1 MCFFVLCKRHGFN
14 RVPGS
19 HHGPRGFPVT
29 VYTPHLSS
37 SDAAVTRKPRAVTTL
52 KNLNLARLSLS
63 LTVTLRL
70 GLGTKHRTRK
80 TVTVTLRVT
89 VTGTQAP
96 AAAAARLR
104 LRPPS
109 GPGPPVCRVFIFK
122 DTGVQPH
129 LSVGL
134 ISVPQK
140 GGLPGPPPRNPPSRI
155 PRRPGAL
162 RP

>member
-1 MCFFVLCKRHGFN
+1 VCFFVLCKRHSIN

-29 VYTPHLSS
+29 VYSSHLSS

-63 LTVTLRL
+63 LTVCVSLFYVNDTRSIGSRGRTVGIPYIYPPPVTLRL

-80 TVTVTLRVT
+80 TVTVTLRFT

-96 AAAAARLR
+96 APGRRGAAQAAAAAAAAAPSLSGRAPLR
-104 LRPPS
+104 TN
-109 GPGPPVCRVFIFK
+109 CC
-122 DTGVQPH
+122 
-129 LSVGL
+129 SV
-134 ISVPQK
+134 I
-140 GGLPGPPPRNPPSRI
+140 RCH
-155 PRRPGAL
+155 
-162 RP
+162 

>member
-1 MCFFVLCKRHGFN
+1 MCVSLFYDVCFFVLCKRHWFN

-37 SDAAVTRKPRAVTTL
+37 SDAAVTRKPRAVTTW

-96 AAAAARLR
+96 AAAAARRRLR
-104 LRPPS
+104 LRPS
-109 GPGPPVCRVFIFK
+109 GPGPPQARE
-122 DTGVQPH
+122 
-129 LSVGL
+129 
-134 ISVPQK
+134 
-140 GGLPGPPPRNPPSRI
+140 
-155 PRRPGAL
+155 L
-162 RP
+162 R